1 MKKRFLSFVLAV
13 LMIASLLPATAL
25 AADVVKSGTCG
36 AEGDGSNLTWTLD
49 SEGVLTISGNG
60 DMNGYGFLSAPWHY
74 SSEVKSAVIAD
85 GVTSIGNEAFYHCTS
100 LTSVTIPDSV
110 TSIGDRV
117 FSYCTSLTSVTIPDS
132 VTSIGDRVFSY
143 CTSLTGIWVAEG
155 NSHYSSD
162 ASGVL
167 FNKDKTTLV
176 QCPGAFAAYTIPDSV
191 TSIGRYAFYGCTS
204 LTSVTIP
211 GSVTSIGVYAFDSC
225 ASLISVTIPDGVTS
239 IGDSAFD
246 YCTSLTSVTIPGSV
260 TSIGDSVFYHC
271 TSLASVTIPDS
282 VTSIGRYAF
291 AYCKSL
297 TSVAIPD
304 GVTSIGEKAFSQC
317 TSLTSVAIP
326 DSVTSIG
333 ERAFYECTSLTSV
346 TIPDSVTSI
355 GDSVFYH
362 CTSLTSV
369 TIPDSVTSIGD
380 YAFSGCTSLTSVT
393 IPDSVTSIGEGT
405 FEDCTSLTS
414 VTIPDSETSI
424 GDYAFSYC
432 TSLTSVT
439 IPDGVTSIGCAAFRF
454 CTSLISMTIPDSVT
468 SIVDGF
474 FLGCKSLTSV
484 TIPNSVTSIG
494 NGAFQLCTSLTSVT
508 IPNSVTSIGES
519 AFDNCT
525 SLTSVTIPDSVTS
538 IGDWAFG
545 SCTSLTSV
553 TIPDS
558 VTSIGRYAFA
568 YCTSLTSVA
577 IPDSVTSIG
586 EYAFDDCKSLT
597 DVYYAGSEAQ
607 WKAIAIS
614 PNGNDDLLTANIH
627 YYSVDPGAYSS
638 IYGADA
644 KTRALTVYGNKN
656 DSATVET
663 NYQALPGVEVTGGAD
678 KRTTGA
684 DGKVTLRNDGGSVT
698 FHKDGYVDRTLSA
711 AALDVSADVYLQKTS
726 DYPVINAVW
735 LNDVNDVMNTRYPMN
750 LVQSKRYKVE
760 TEISWGSSSAKR
772 VILYQGDKS
781 YDITAGASSL
791 VLSDRFDLSKDL
803 YIAATD
809 QKNHTTVKKLK
820 LESGSAATAALD
832 GAKIDFGDSLKF
844 TLPDSIPVIGGDSL
858 KLGLYSEVP
867 VKAVVDKGKVYV
879 AIGYQVAADEDGV
892 KSFANS
898 AKKLR
903 DNMAKAKTAAKKC
916 KTMLDAQKELGGKA
930 ATVSGSWGF
939 DAGFTVMGFAE
950 GWYDDDAKIH
960 WTDGGITLGANVG
973 VDYSY
978 PFAIGPVPCYAEVG
992 FTADF
997 QAQLNLLMNADAKK
1011 FMPSGTLKG
1020 DIALDIGAGVG
1031 VEKVIT
1037 AGGGAEGKLSPTMNF
1052 DAANQMTSADA
1063 KFSLAG
1069 YLKVTAF
1076 GLTYKHNFD
1085 PWVDK
1090 LIWQYPDPADSAD
1103 LMSADGQPNF
1113 IDQIYN
1119 AANYTAPDLSYLEK
1133 GSEFF
1138 GAKKPGLFKRLFAP
1152 AEFLSETENPVFL
1165 SNAYEQAQP
1174 ELVTWDDGT
1183 MLAVW
1188 KGYDSKYSGLNA
1200 LALYYSYYDGSKWST
1215 PAILEQDGTLDG
1227 AFMLQKINGSAYV
1240 LWQDAGE
1247 SVSDDITLDELSQK
1261 MGLNAAL
1268 FNAAQQTFS
1277 VQTVA
1282 AASGAVSM
1290 LPTLCGDAEHL
1301 TAVWATNTEG
1311 DVFGQNSAN
1320 AICTSTYSNGSWS
1333 AAETS
1338 CSGLNSI
1345 DSLAAAYDES
1355 GTLQIAYSVDVD
1367 GDPKTIDDME
1377 VYRNGTALTD
1387 NGSVD
1392 SGVVYRNGT
1401 LYWFSNGA
1409 LMAEGKTVVSADHGL
1424 MTDRYRIVDENGVK
1438 AVLFTQNSGLYAS
1451 LYGIFYDS
1459 DSGEWGQPVAL
1470 TDGSDFVTS
1479 FSAGVAKDGKLK
1491 IMANRQQV
1499 TGTSS
1504 DENPYGESS
1513 LQLLEIAPGCQLKI
1527 TDTYYDGGNY
1537 LAGEDLPVT
1546 LTVTNAG
1553 QAASNGVKVQFYDGS
1568 KLLYEQTFDGALQ
1581 AGAITTMTATPA
1593 FDKAEQDKALTVK
1606 VIPADAE
1613 NDSAQG
1619 GSTTIT
1625 LHQNDLTVEYISWGL
1640 NENGKVMVYADVVNR
1655 GYSTSKG
1662 VTVSLRKGAVD
1673 GDVVDSVALDTLVT
1687 LGLQH
1692 ASFETDGT
1700 DGDLFYITLDGKAAD
1715 DNGANDADFVVIRK
1729 EKANACQ
1736 HNYEQ
1741 TTIAAECERP
1751 GYIIMTCSS
1760 CGDSYVQ
1767 KTLAELGHDYLN
1779 GTCTRCGQ
1787 KEGETPHKHSYKD
1800 IVTAPTCTEKGYTTH
1815 TCACGESYVDTYVD
1829 ALGHAWDNGKVTKE
1843 PTETETGV
1851 KTFTCTRCSETKTE
1865 VIPPLSHKHSY
1876 DAVVTA
1882 PTCTEKGYTTHTC
1895 SCGDS
1900 YVDTYVDALGHAW
1913 DSGTV
1918 TKQPTATETGVRTY
1932 TCTRCSET
1940 KTESIP
1946 VVSVDVTQMFTDVTK
1961 NWAYPGIQYCVTH
1974 GIMGGMGD
1982 GTFAPTGTTTRAQ
1995 IVQILYNLEG
2005 TPAVSGTTPFTD
2017 LTANW
2022 YKPAILWAYQN
2033 NVVAGTSPTTFDP
2046 DQPVTREQIAVILT
2060 QYMFHVLKMERT
2072 WTPADLSKFPDG
2084 AQVSSWA
2091 KEAMQDAVALGLIN
2105 GTKASDGEVY
2115 LDPQGSAARQQVAT
2129 ILMNFCQNVKK

>member
-1 MKKRFLSFVLAV
+1 MRKRLLSFVLAV

-49 SEGVLTISGNG
+49 SEGVLTISGSG
-60 DMNGYGFLSAPWHY
+60 DMHDYGFPSAPWY
-74 SSEVKSAVIAD
+74 DSRSRVKSAVIAD
-85 GVTSIGNEAFYHCTS
+85 GVTSIGSSAFDDCTS

-110 TSIGDRV
+110 TSIGHDA
-117 FSYCTSLTSVTIPDS
+117 FYNCTSLTSVTIPNS
-132 VTSIGDRVFSY
+132 VTSIGEDAFYR
-143 CTSLTGIWVAEG
+143 CDSLTGIWVNEG
-155 NSHYSSD
+155 NNNYSSD

-176 QCPGAFAAYTIPDSV
+176 QCPGAFAAYTIPNSV
-191 TSIGRYAFYGCTS
+191 TSIDSGAFYHCKS
-204 LTSVTIP
+204 LTSV
-211 GSVTSIGVYAFDSC
+211 A
-225 ASLISVTIPDGVTS
+225 IPDSVTS
-239 IGDSAFD
+239 IGDSAFS
-246 YCTSLTSVTIPGSV
+246 YCRSLT
-260 TSIGDSVFYHC
+260 
-271 TSLASVTIPDS
+271 SVTIPDS
-282 VTSIGRYAF
+282 VTSIGEYAF
-291 AYCKSL
+291 Y
-297 TSVAIPD
+297 D
-304 GVTSIGEKAFSQC
+304 C

-333 ERAFYECTSLTSV
+333 EHAFDGCTSLTSV

-355 GDSVFYH
+355 GGSAFRGCSSLTSVTIPDSVTSIGGSAFSWCKSLTSVTIPDSVTSIGGSAFEKCKSLTSVTIPDSVTSIGVGAFYD
-362 CTSLTSV
+362 CTSLTSVTIPNSVTSIGDWAFDGCTSLTGIWVGESNSYYSGNASGALFNKDKTTLVQCPGAFSGAYTIPDSVTSIGGSAFEKCKSLTSV

-380 YAFSGCTSLTSVT
+380 YAFC
-393 IPDSVTSIGEGT
+393 D
-405 FEDCTSLTS
+405 
-414 VTIPDSETSI
+414 
-424 GDYAFSYC
+424 
-432 TSLTSVT
+432 
-439 IPDGVTSIGCAAFRF
+439 
-454 CTSLISMTIPDSVT
+454 
-468 SIVDGF
+468 
-474 FLGCKSLTSV
+474 
-484 TIPNSVTSIG
+484 
-494 NGAFQLCTSLTSVT
+494 
-508 IPNSVTSIGES
+508 
-519 AFDNCT
+519 CT

-538 IGDWAFG
+538 IGDNAFLG
-545 SCTSLTSV
+545 C
-553 TIPDS
+553 
-558 VTSIGRYAFA
+558 
-568 YCTSLTSVA
+568 
-577 IPDSVTSIG
+577 
-586 EYAFDDCKSLT
+586 ESLT

-607 WKAIAIS
+607 WKAIQIS
-614 PNGNDDLLTANIH
+614 YGNNALLNAKIH
-627 YYSVDPGAYSS
+627 YYSADPGAYSS

-781 YDITAGASSL
+781 YDITAGMSSL
-791 VLSDRFDLSKDL
+791 VLSDRFDLSEPL

-809 QKNHTTVKKLK
+809 QKSHTTVKKLK
-820 LESGSAATAALD
+820 LQSSSAATSALD

-844 TLPDSIPVIGGDSL
+844 TLPDSIPIIGGDSL
-858 KLGLYSEVP
+858 KLGLYNQVP

-879 AIGYQVAADEDGV
+879 AIGYQVDADQDGV
-892 KSFANS
+892 KSFANG
-898 AKKLR
+898 AKNLR
-903 DNMAKAKTAAKKC
+903 NNMKAAKTAAEKY
-916 KTMLDAQKELGGKA
+916 KTMQDARSAFGGKA
-930 ATVSGSWGF
+930 ATVGGAWGF

-950 GWYDDDAKIH
+950 GWYDDDANIH
-960 WTDGGITLGANVG
+960 WTDGGMTLGANVG

-1031 VEKVIT
+1031 VAKVIT

-1052 DAANQMTSADA
+1052 DAERQMTSAEA

-1165 SNAYEQAQP
+1165 SNAYELAQP

-1227 AFMLQKINGSAYV
+1227 AFTLQKINGSAYV

-1290 LPTLCGDAEHL
+1290 LPTICGDAEHL

-1355 GTLQIAYSVDVD
+1355 GTLQIAYSVDAD

-1662 VTVSLRKGAVD
+1662 VTVSLRKSAVD
-1673 GDVVDSVALDTLVT
+1673 GDVVDSVALDTLGT

-1692 ASFETDGT
+1692 VSFETDGT

-1843 PTETETGV
+1843 PTETETGT
-1851 KTFTCTRCSETKTE
+1851 KTFTCTRCGETRTE
-1865 VIPPLSHKHSY
+1865 TMPVIPHVHSY
-1876 DAVVTA
+1876 TAVVTA

-1895 SCGDS
+1895 ACGES
-1900 YVDTYVDALGHAW
+1900 YVDTYVDALGHSW

-1918 TKQPTATETGVRTY
+1918 TKEPTATETGIRTY
-1932 TCTRCSET
+1932 TCTRCNAT
-1940 KTESIP
+1940 KTETIP
-1946 VVSVDVTQMFTDVTK
+1946 ATGSVDVTQMFTDVEK

-2072 WTPADLSKFPDG
+2072 WTPADLSTFPDG
-2084 AQVSSWA
+2084 AQVSGWA

-2105 GTKASDGEVY
+2105 GTKAPDGKVY

>member
-1 MKKRFLSFVLAV
+1 MRKRLLSFVLAV

-49 SEGVLTISGNG
+49 SEGLLTISGTGRMRDYKGNG
-60 DMNGYGFLSAPWHY
+60 NVPWCDY
-74 SSEVKSAVIAD
+74 SYNVKSVLILSGVTYIGDFAFSVLNHLMSVVISDSVASIGHQCFFSCDSLTGIWVNEGNIYYSNSAD
-85 GVTSIGNEAFYHCTS
+85 GVLFNKDKTTLIQCPGAFKAYTIPDSVTSIGEDAFASCESLTSVIIPDSVTSIGRYAFDACDSLTSVMIPDSVTSIGKDAFLFCDSLTGIWVSEGNNDYSSDASGVLFNKAKTTLIRCPGTFKAYAIPDSVTSIGADAFEGCSSLTRVTIPSSVTSIGERAFEDCSSLTSVTIPSSVISIGIRAFNSCSS

-110 TSIGDRV
+110 TSIG
-117 FSYCTSLTSVTIPDS
+117 
-132 VTSIGDRVFSY
+132 
-143 CTSLTGIWVAEG
+143 
-155 NSHYSSD
+155 SS
-162 ASGVL
+162 A
-167 FNKDKTTLV
+167 
-176 QCPGAFAAYTIPDSV
+176 
-191 TSIGRYAFYGCTS
+191 
-204 LTSVTIP
+204 
-211 GSVTSIGVYAFDSC
+211 
-225 ASLISVTIPDGVTS
+225 
-239 IGDSAFD
+239 
-246 YCTSLTSVTIPGSV
+246 
-260 TSIGDSVFYHC
+260 
-271 TSLASVTIPDS
+271 
-282 VTSIGRYAF
+282 
-291 AYCKSL
+291 
-297 TSVAIPD
+297 
-304 GVTSIGEKAFSQC
+304 
-317 TSLTSVAIP
+317 
-326 DSVTSIG
+326 
-333 ERAFYECTSLTSV
+333 
-346 TIPDSVTSI
+346 
-355 GDSVFYH
+355 
-362 CTSLTSV
+362 
-369 TIPDSVTSIGD
+369 
-380 YAFSGCTSLTSVT
+380 
-393 IPDSVTSIGEGT
+393 
-405 FEDCTSLTS
+405 FEDCT
-414 VTIPDSETSI
+414 
-424 GDYAFSYC
+424 
-432 TSLTSVT
+432 
-439 IPDGVTSIGCAAFRF
+439 
-454 CTSLISMTIPDSVT
+454 
-468 SIVDGF
+468 
-474 FLGCKSLTSV
+474 
-484 TIPNSVTSIG
+484 
-494 NGAFQLCTSLTSVT
+494 
-508 IPNSVTSIGES
+508 
-519 AFDNCT
+519 
-525 SLTSVTIPDSVTS
+525 
-538 IGDWAFG
+538 
-545 SCTSLTSV
+545 
-553 TIPDS
+553 
-558 VTSIGRYAFA
+558 
-568 YCTSLTSVA
+568 
-577 IPDSVTSIG
+577 
-586 EYAFDDCKSLT
+586 SLT

-607 WKAIAIS
+607 WKAISIS
-614 PNGNDDLLTANIH
+614 SYGNDDLLNANIH

-644 KTRALTVYGNKN
+644 QERALTVYGNKN
-656 DSATVET
+656 DSATIET
-663 NYQALPGVEVTGGAD
+663 NYQALPGVEASGGAD
-678 KRTTGA
+678 KRTTGK
-684 DGKVTLRNDGGSVT
+684 DGKVTLQNDGSSVT

-711 AALDVSADVYLQKTS
+711 AALNVSADVYLQKTS

-760 TEISWGSSSAKR
+760 AEISWGSSSAKR

-858 KLGLYSEVP
+858 KLGLYSQVP
-867 VKAVVDKGKVYV
+867 FKAVVDKGKVYV

-1020 DIALDIGAGVG
+1020 DIALDIGAGAG
-1031 VEKVIT
+1031 VKKVLT

-1085 PWVDK
+1085 PWVEK

-1119 AANYTAPDLSYLEK
+1119 AANYTAPDLSYLKK

-1152 AEFLSETENPVFL
+1152 AEFLNETENPVFL

-1227 AFMLQKINGSAYV
+1227 AFTLQKINGSAYV

-1261 MGLNAAL
+1261 MGLNAAP

-1290 LPTLCGDAEHL
+1290 MPTLCGDAEHL

-1459 DSGEWGQPVAL
+1459 GSGEWGQPVAL

-1553 QAASNGVKVQFYDGS
+1553 QAAANGVKVQFYDGS

-1581 AGAITTMTATPA
+1581 AGATTTMTATPV
-1593 FDKAEQDKALTVK
+1593 FEKAEQDKALTVK
-1606 VIPADAE
+1606 VVPADTE
-1613 NDSAQG
+1613 NASTQGDSA
-1619 GSTTIT
+1619 TIT
-1625 LHQNDLTVEYISWGL
+1625 LHQNDLTIEHISWGL
-1640 NENGKVMVYADVVNR
+1640 NENGKVMVYADIINR
-1655 GYSTSKG
+1655 GYSTSKD

-1673 GDVVDSVALDTLVT
+1673 GDVVDSVALDTLGT

-1692 ASFETDGT
+1692 VSFETDGT
-1700 DGDLFYITLDGKAAD
+1700 DGDLFYFTLDGKAAD

-1787 KEGETPHKHSYKD
+1787 KEGETPHKHSYKAV
-1800 IVTAPTCTEKGYTTH
+1800 VTAPTCTEKGYTTH
-1815 TCACGESYVDTYVD
+1815 TCACGDSYVDTYVD

-1851 KTFTCTRCSETKTE
+1851 KTFTCTRCGETKTE
-1865 VIPPLSHKHSY
+1865 TIPKLTHEHNY
-1876 DAVVTA
+1876 NAVVTA

-1895 SCGDS
+1895 ACGDS
-1900 YVDTYVDALGHAW
+1900 YVDSYVLPLGHDW
-1913 DSGTV
+1913 GSGKV
-1918 TKQPTATETGVRTY
+1918 TKEPTATENGIKTY
-1932 TCTRCSET
+1932 ICARCGET
-1940 KTESIP
+1940 KTEVIP
-1946 VVSVDVTQMFTDVTK
+1946 AGGCPSAGFTDVPSED
-1961 NWAYPGIQYCVTH
+1961 NWAHAGIDYCVAN
-1974 GIMGGMGD
+1974 GLMSGVGGNL
-1982 GTFAPTGTTTRAQ
+1982 FAPKKTTTRAQ
-1995 IVQILYNLEG
+1995 IVQILYNLQGEPRVYG
-2005 TPAVSGTTPFTD
+2005 STPFTD
-2017 LTANW
+2017 LTNDW
-2022 YKPAILWAYQN
+2022 YQDAILWAYQTG
-2033 NVVAGTSPTTFDP
+2033 VVAGTSGTTFDP
-2046 DQPVTREQIAVILT
+2046 DLPVTREQIAVILMEYT
-2060 QYMFHVLKMERT
+2060 SRVLGLKNLC
-2072 WTPADLSKFPDG
+2072 TPADLSRYPDAG
-2084 AQVSSWA
+2084 SVSDWA
-2091 KEAMQDAVALGLIN
+2091 KNAMADAVALGLISGASN
-2105 GTKASDGEVY
+2105 GGQTCLE
-2115 LDPQGSAARQQVAT
+2115 PQGSATREQVAT
-2129 ILMNFCQNVKK
+2129 ILMEFCKNVKK

>member
-1 MKKRFLSFVLAV
+1 MRKRLLSFVLAV

-25 AADVVKSGTCG
+25 AADIVDSGTCG
-36 AEGDGSNLTWTLD
+36 AEDDGSNLTWTLD
-49 SEGVLTISGNG
+49 SEGVLTISGAG
-60 DMNGYGFLSAPWHY
+60 AMKEYDPYKAPWY
-74 SSEVKSAVIAD
+74 GSRSRVKSAVIAD
-85 GVTSIGNEAFYHCTS
+85 GVTSIGDYAFRDCYN
-100 LTSVTIPDSV
+100 LASVTIPDSV
-110 TSIGDRV
+110 TSIDW
-117 FSYCTSLTSVTIPDS
+117 S
-132 VTSIGDRVFSY
+132 
-143 CTSLTGIWVAEG
+143 
-155 NSHYSSD
+155 
-162 ASGVL
+162 
-167 FNKDKTTLV
+167 
-176 QCPGAFAAYTIPDSV
+176 AFA
-191 TSIGRYAFYGCTS
+191 GCAS

-211 GSVTSIGVYAFDSC
+211 GSVTSIGGA
-225 ASLISVTIPDGVTS
+225 
-239 IGDSAFD
+239 
-246 YCTSLTSVTIPGSV
+246 
-260 TSIGDSVFYHC
+260 
-271 TSLASVTIPDS
+271 
-282 VTSIGRYAF
+282 
-291 AYCKSL
+291 
-297 TSVAIPD
+297 
-304 GVTSIGEKAFSQC
+304 AFS
-317 TSLTSVAIP
+317 
-326 DSVTSIG
+326 D
-333 ERAFYECTSLTSV
+333 
-346 TIPDSVTSI
+346 
-355 GDSVFYH
+355 

-380 YAFSGCTSLTSVT
+380 YAFSDCTSLTSVTIPNSVTSIGHDAFYNCASLTSVMIPDSMTSIGNDAFHYCKSLTSVTIPDSVTSIDVNAFAGCTSLTSVT
-393 IPDSVTSIGEGT
+393 IPDSVTSI
-405 FEDCTSLTS
+405 
-414 VTIPDSETSI
+414 
-424 GDYAFSYC
+424 
-432 TSLTSVT
+432 
-439 IPDGVTSIGCAAFRF
+439 DG
-454 CTSLISMTIPDSVT
+454 
-468 SIVDGF
+468 
-474 FLGCKSLTSV
+474 
-484 TIPNSVTSIG
+484 
-494 NGAFQLCTSLTSVT
+494 GAFY
-508 IPNSVTSIGES
+508 
-519 AFDNCT
+519 NCK

-538 IGDWAFG
+538 IGDG
-545 SCTSLTSV
+545 
-553 TIPDS
+553 
-558 VTSIGRYAFA
+558 AFA

-586 EYAFDDCKSLT
+586 DGAFASCTSLTGIWAAEGSSHYASDAFGVLFNKDKTTLVQCPGAFSGSYAIPDSMTSIDWRAFAGCTSLTSVTIPSSVTSIGGATFSDCSSLTSVTIPSGVTSIRDYTFNGCTSLTSVTIPDSVTSIGGWAFSYCKSLTSVTIPDSVTSIDWCAFAGCTSLT

-607 WKAIAIS
+607 WKAISIS
-614 PNGNDDLLTANIH
+614 SLSNGNDDLLTANIH
-627 YYSVDPGAYSS
+627 YYSVDPGSYRS

-644 KTRALTVYGNKN
+644 QTRALTVYGNKN
-656 DSATVET
+656 DSATIET
-663 NYQALPGVEVTGGAD
+663 NYQALPGVEASGGAD
-678 KRTTGA
+678 KRTTGK
-684 DGKVTLRNDGGSVT
+684 DGKVTLQNDGSSVT

-711 AALDVSADVYLQKTS
+711 AALNVSADVYLQKAS

-760 TEISWGSSSAKR
+760 AEISWGSSSAKR

-791 VLSDRFDLSKDL
+791 VLSDRFDLSKAL

-1020 DIALDIGAGVG
+1020 DIALDIGAGAG
-1031 VEKVIT
+1031 VKKVLT

-1227 AFMLQKINGSAYV
+1227 AFTLQKINGSAYV

-1247 SVSDDITLDELSQK
+1247 SVSDDITLDELSRK

-1290 LPTLCGDAEHL
+1290 MPTLCGDAEHL

-1355 GTLQIAYSVDVD
+1355 GTLQIAYSVDAD

-1593 FDKAEQDKALTVK
+1593 FDKAEQDRALTVK

-1662 VTVSLRKGAVD
+1662 VTVSLRKSAVD
-1673 GDVVDSVALDTLVT
+1673 GDVVDSVALDTLGT

-1692 ASFETDGT
+1692 VSFETDGT

-1787 KEGETPHKHSYKD
+1787 KEGEPPHKHSYKD

-1815 TCACGESYVDTYVD
+1815 TCACGDSYVDTYVD

-1876 DAVVTA
+1876 DAVVTP

-1895 SCGDS
+1895 ACGDS

-1913 DSGTV
+1913 DNGKV
-1918 TKQPTATETGVRTY
+1918 TKEPTATETGIRTY
-1932 TCTRCSET
+1932 TCTRCHET
-1940 KTESIP
+1940 KTETMP

-1982 GTFAPTGTTTRAQ
+1982 GTFAPTGQAAPRSTSICPCSTFMPSASTTTGHFAFASTARTTASVPSLRPRPQPIRQASQPARRAR
-1995 IVQILYNLEG
+1995 I
-2005 TPAVSGTTPFTD
+2005 SGIAASQSIPSFAGRGNTT
-2017 LTANW
+2017 
-2022 YKPAILWAYQN
+2022 
-2033 NVVAGTSPTTFDP
+2033 G
-2046 DQPVTREQIAVILT
+2046 
-2060 QYMFHVLKMERT
+2060 
-2072 WTPADLSKFPDG
+2072 
-2084 AQVSSWA
+2084 SS
-2091 KEAMQDAVALGLIN
+2091 
-2105 GTKASDGEVY
+2105 SF
-2115 LDPQGSAARQQVAT
+2115 AAT
-2129 ILMNFCQNVKK
+2129 MG

>member
-1 MKKRFLSFVLAV
+1 MKKRLLSFVLAV

-25 AADVVKSGTCG
+25 AADIVDSGTCG

-49 SEGVLTISGNG
+49 SEGLLTISGTGRMRDYKGNG
-60 DMNGYGFLSAPWHY
+60 NVPWCDY
-74 SSEVKSAVIAD
+74 SYNVKSVLILS
-85 GVTSIGNEAFYHCTS
+85 GVTYIGDFAFSVLNHLMSVVISDSVASIGHQCF
-100 LTSVTIPDSV
+100 
-110 TSIGDRV
+110 
-117 FSYCTSLTSVTIPDS
+117 FSCD
-132 VTSIGDRVFSY
+132 
-143 CTSLTGIWVAEG
+143 SLTGIWVNEG
-155 NSHYSSD
+155 NIYYSNSAD
-162 ASGVL
+162 GVL
-167 FNKDKTTLV
+167 FNKDKTTLI
-176 QCPGAFAAYTIPDSV
+176 QCPGAFKAYTIPDSVTSIGEDAFASCESLTSVIIPDSV
-191 TSIGRYAFYGCTS
+191 TSIGRYAFDACDSLTSVMIPDSVTSIGKDAFSFCDSLTGIWVSEGNNDYSSDASGVLFNKAKTTLIRCPGTFKAYAIPDSVTSIGADAFEGCSS

-211 GSVTSIGVYAFDSC
+211 GSVTRID
-225 ASLISVTIPDGVTS
+225 
-239 IGDSAFD
+239 
-246 YCTSLTSVTIPGSV
+246 
-260 TSIGDSVFYHC
+260 
-271 TSLASVTIPDS
+271 
-282 VTSIGRYAF
+282 
-291 AYCKSL
+291 
-297 TSVAIPD
+297 
-304 GVTSIGEKAFSQC
+304 EW
-317 TSLTSVAIP
+317 
-326 DSVTSIG
+326 
-333 ERAFYECTSLTSV
+333 
-346 TIPDSVTSI
+346 
-355 GDSVFYH
+355 
-362 CTSLTSV
+362 
-369 TIPDSVTSIGD
+369 
-380 YAFSGCTSLTSVT
+380 
-393 IPDSVTSIGEGT
+393 
-405 FEDCTSLTS
+405 
-414 VTIPDSETSI
+414 
-424 GDYAFSYC
+424 
-432 TSLTSVT
+432 
-439 IPDGVTSIGCAAFRF
+439 AFR
-454 CTSLISMTIPDSVT
+454 
-468 SIVDGF
+468 
-474 FLGCKSLTSV
+474 GCSSLTSV
-484 TIPNSVTSIG
+484 TIPNSVTRIG
-494 NGAFQLCTSLTSVT
+494 EYAFFNCISLTSVT
-508 IPNSVTSIGES
+508 IPNSVTFI
-519 AFDNCT
+519 A
-525 SLTSVTIPDSVTS
+525 
-538 IGDWAFG
+538 
-545 SCTSLTSV
+545 
-553 TIPDS
+553 
-558 VTSIGRYAFA
+558 
-568 YCTSLTSVA
+568 
-577 IPDSVTSIG
+577 
-586 EYAFDDCKSLT
+586 EYAFDDCTSLT

-607 WKAIAIS
+607 WKAISIS
-614 PNGNDDLLTANIH
+614 FHGNDDLLTANIH
-627 YYSVDPGAYSS
+627 YYSVDPGVYPS
-638 IYGADA
+638 IFDADA
-644 KTRALTVYGNKN
+644 QTRALTVYGNKN
-656 DSATVET
+656 DSATIET
-663 NYQALPGVEVTGGAD
+663 NYQALPGVEASGGAD

-684 DGKVTLRNDGGSVT
+684 DGKVTLQNDGGSVT

-711 AALDVSADVYLQKTS
+711 AALNVSADVYLQKAS

-760 TEISWGSSSAKR
+760 AEISWGSSSAKR

-858 KLGLYSEVP
+858 KLGLYSQVP

-1020 DIALDIGAGVG
+1020 DIALDIGAGAG
-1031 VEKVIT
+1031 VKKVLT

-1227 AFMLQKINGSAYV
+1227 AFTLQKINGSAYV

-1247 SVSDDITLDELSQK
+1247 SVSDDITLDELAQK

-1277 VQTVA
+1277 VQTVV

-1290 LPTLCGDAEHL
+1290 LPTICGDAEHL

-1355 GTLQIAYSVDVD
+1355 GTLQIAYSVDAD

-1581 AGAITTMTATPA
+1581 AGATTTMTATPA

-1613 NDSAQG
+1613 NDSTQG
-1619 GSTTIT
+1619 DSATIT
-1625 LHQNDLTVEYISWGL
+1625 LHQNDLTIEHISWGL
-1640 NENGKVMVYADVVNR
+1640 NENGKVMVYADIINR
-1655 GYSTSKG
+1655 GYSTSKD

-1673 GDVVDSVALDTLVT
+1673 GDVVDSVALDTLGT

-1692 ASFETDGT
+1692 VSFETDGT

-1729 EKANACQ
+1729 EKANVCQ

-1751 GYIIMTCSS
+1751 GYIIMTCSF

-1787 KEGETPHKHSYKD
+1787 KEGETPHKHSYKAV
-1800 IVTAPTCTEKGYTTH
+1800 VTAPTCTEKGYTTH
-1815 TCACGESYVDTYVD
+1815 TCACGDSYVDTYVD

-1851 KTFTCTRCSETKTE
+1851 KTFTCTRCGETKTE
-1865 VIPPLSHKHSY
+1865 AIPALSHEHSY
-1876 DAVVTA
+1876 KDVVTA

-1895 SCGDS
+1895 ACGDS

-1913 DSGTV
+1913 DEGKV
-1918 TKQPTATETGVRTY
+1918 TKEPTATETGVRTY
-1932 TCTRCSET
+1932 TCTRCHET

-2005 TPAVSGTTPFTD
+2005 TPTVSGTTPFTD

-2046 DQPVTREQIAVILT
+2046 EGPVTREQIAVILT

-2105 GTKASDGEVY
+2105 GTKASDGKVY

>member
-1 MKKRFLSFVLAV
+1 MKKRLLSFVLAV
-13 LMIASLLPATAL
+13 LMIASLLPVTAL
-25 AADVVKSGTCG
+25 AADVVASGTCG
-36 AEGDGSNLTWTLD
+36 AEDDGSNLTWTLD
-49 SEGVLTISGNG
+49 SEGVLTISGSG
-60 DMNGYGFLSAPWHY
+60 DMYDYGFHSAPWY
-74 SSEVKSAVIAD
+74 GSRSRVKSAVIAE
-85 GVTSIGNEAFYHCTS
+85 GVTSIGRYAFDGCTSLTSVTIPSSVTSIGGATFSYCASLTSVTIPDSVTSISAFAFYNCIS

-110 TSIGDRV
+110 TSIGESAFCGCD
-117 FSYCTSLTSVTIPDS
+117 SLTSVTIPDS
-132 VTSIGDRVFSY
+132 VTSIGEGAFEDCTSLTSVTIPNSVTSIRDGAFAS

-155 NSHYSSD
+155 SSHYASD
-162 ASGVL
+162 AFGVL

-176 QCPGAFAAYTIPDSV
+176 QCPGAFS
-191 TSIGRYAFYGCTS
+191 
-204 LTSVTIP
+204 
-211 GSVTSIGVYAFDSC
+211 GSY
-225 ASLISVTIPDGVTS
+225 
-239 IGDSAFD
+239 
-246 YCTSLTSVTIPGSV
+246 
-260 TSIGDSVFYHC
+260 
-271 TSLASVTIPDS
+271 
-282 VTSIGRYAF
+282 
-291 AYCKSL
+291 
-297 TSVAIPD
+297 
-304 GVTSIGEKAFSQC
+304 
-317 TSLTSVAIP
+317 AIP
-326 DSVTSIG
+326 DSVTSINWH
-333 ERAFYECTSLTSV
+333 AFDGCTSLKSV

-355 GDSVFYH
+355 GD
-362 CTSLTSV
+362 L
-369 TIPDSVTSIGD
+369 
-380 YAFSGCTSLTSVT
+380 AFL
-393 IPDSVTSIGEGT
+393 D
-405 FEDCTSLTS
+405 
-414 VTIPDSETSI
+414 
-424 GDYAFSYC
+424 
-432 TSLTSVT
+432 
-439 IPDGVTSIGCAAFRF
+439 
-454 CTSLISMTIPDSVT
+454 
-468 SIVDGF
+468 
-474 FLGCKSLTSV
+474 
-484 TIPNSVTSIG
+484 
-494 NGAFQLCTSLTSVT
+494 CTSLTSVT
-508 IPNSVTSIGES
+508 IPNSVTSIGGG
-519 AFDNCT
+519 AFYNCDSLTSVTIPNSVTSIGSSTFGNCT
-525 SLTSVTIPDSVTS
+525 SLTSVTIPDSVTR
-538 IGDWAFG
+538 IGSSAFDG
-545 SCTSLTSV
+545 CKSL
-553 TIPDS
+553 
-558 VTSIGRYAFA
+558 A
-568 YCTSLTSVA
+568 SVA
-577 IPDSVTSIG
+577 IPDSVTSIDVN
-586 EYAFDDCKSLT
+586 AFAGCTSLT

-607 WKAIAIS
+607 WKAISIS
-614 PNGNDDLLTANIH
+614 SHGNDDLLTANIH
-627 YYSVDPGAYSS
+627 YYFVDLGSYRS

-644 KTRALTVYGNKN
+644 RTRALTVYGNKN
-656 DSATVET
+656 DSATIET
-663 NYQALPGVEVTGGAD
+663 NYRALPGVEVTGGAD
-678 KRTTGA
+678 KQTTGT
-684 DGKVTLRNDGGSVT
+684 DGKVTLQNDGGSVT

-711 AALDVSADVYLQKTS
+711 AALNVSADVYLQKAS

-760 TEISWGSSSAKR
+760 AEISWGSSSAKR

-858 KLGLYSEVP
+858 KLGLYSQVP
-867 VKAVVDKGKVYV
+867 FKAVVDKGKVYV
-879 AIGYQVAADEDGV
+879 AIGYQADADQDGV

-903 DNMAKAKTAAKKC
+903 NSMTKAKTEAQKY
-916 KTMLDAQKELGGKA
+916 KTMQDARKAFGGKA
-930 ATVSGSWGF
+930 ATVGGSWGL
-939 DAGFTVMGFAE
+939 DAGFTVIGFAE

-978 PFAIGPVPCYAEVG
+978 PFTIGPVPCYAEVG

-1031 VEKVIT
+1031 VAKVIT

-1052 DAANQMTSADA
+1052 DAERQMTSAEA

-1069 YLKVTAF
+1069 YLKVTALSF
-1076 GLTYKHNFD
+1076 TYKHNFD

-1227 AFMLQKINGSAYV
+1227 AFTLQKINGSAYV

-1290 LPTLCGDAEHL
+1290 LPTICGDAEHL

-1355 GTLQIAYSVDVD
+1355 GTLQIAYSVDAD

-1593 FDKAEQDKALTVK
+1593 FDKAEQDRALTVK

-1662 VTVSLRKGAVD
+1662 VTVSLRKSAVD
-1673 GDVVDSVALDTLVT
+1673 GDVVDSVALDTLGT

-1692 ASFETDGT
+1692 VSFETDGT

-1815 TCACGESYVDTYVD
+1815 TCACGDSYVDTYVD

-1851 KTFTCTRCSETKTE
+1851 KTFTCTRCSEAKTE

-1913 DSGTV
+1913 DNGKV
-1918 TKQPTATETGVRTY
+1918 TKEPTATETGIRTY
-1932 TCTRCSET
+1932 TCTRCSAT
-1940 KTESIP
+1940 KTETIP
-1946 VVSVDVTQMFTDVTK
+1946 ATGSVDVTEMFSDVTK

-2046 DQPVTREQIAVILT
+2046 EGPVTREQIAVILT

-2072 WTPADLSKFPDG
+2072 WTPADLSTFPDG

-2105 GTKASDGEVY
+2105 GTKAPDGVVY

>member
-1 MKKRFLSFVLAV
+1 MKKRLLSFVLAV
-13 LMIASLLPATAL
+13 LMIASLLPVTAL
-25 AADVVKSGTCG
+25 AADIVDSGTCG

-49 SEGVLTISGNG
+49 SDGTLTISGSG
-60 DMNGYGFLSAPWHY
+60 DMYDYGFLSAPWY
-74 SSEVKSAVIAD
+74 GSRSRVKSAVIAE
-85 GVTSIGNEAFYHCTS
+85 GVTSIGRYAFDGCTS

-110 TSIGDRV
+110 TSIGIVAFRDCKSLTSVTIPDSVTSIGNGAFRGCTSLASV
-117 FSYCTSLTSVTIPDS
+117 TIPDSVTSIGAWTFCDCISLTNVTIPDSVTSIGDWAFMDCSSLTSVTIPDSVTSIGEQAFAYCTSLTSVSIPDSVTSIGWYAFDGCTSLTSVTIPDS
-132 VTSIGDRVFSY
+132 VTSIGGCAFRY

-167 FNKDKTTLV
+167 LDKNMTDLI
-176 QCPGAFAAYTIPDSV
+176 QCPGRFFGAYTIPDSV
-191 TSIGRYAFYGCTS
+191 ASIGAYAFSDCTSLTSVTIPTSVTSIGRSAFDGCTS

-211 GSVTSIGVYAFDSC
+211 
-225 ASLISVTIPDGVTS
+225 
-239 IGDSAFD
+239 
-246 YCTSLTSVTIPGSV
+246 
-260 TSIGDSVFYHC
+260 
-271 TSLASVTIPDS
+271 DS
-282 VTSIGRYAF
+282 VTSIDGSAF
-291 AYCKSL
+291 
-297 TSVAIPD
+297 
-304 GVTSIGEKAFSQC
+304 EK
-317 TSLTSVAIP
+317 
-326 DSVTSIG
+326 
-333 ERAFYECTSLTSV
+333 CTSLTSV

-355 GDSVFYH
+355 GVGAFED

-369 TIPDSVTSIGD
+369 TIPDSVTSIGW
-380 YAFSGCTSLTSVT
+380 
-393 IPDSVTSIGEGT
+393 
-405 FEDCTSLTS
+405 
-414 VTIPDSETSI
+414 
-424 GDYAFSYC
+424 
-432 TSLTSVT
+432 
-439 IPDGVTSIGCAAFRF
+439 
-454 CTSLISMTIPDSVT
+454 
-468 SIVDGF
+468 
-474 FLGCKSLTSV
+474 
-484 TIPNSVTSIG
+484 
-494 NGAFQLCTSLTSVT
+494 
-508 IPNSVTSIGES
+508 S
-519 AFDNCT
+519 AFDRCT
-525 SLTSVTIPDSVTS
+525 
-538 IGDWAFG
+538 
-545 SCTSLTSV
+545 
-553 TIPDS
+553 
-558 VTSIGRYAFA
+558 
-568 YCTSLTSVA
+568 
-577 IPDSVTSIG
+577 
-586 EYAFDDCKSLT
+586 SLT

-607 WKAIAIS
+607 WKAISIS
-614 PNGNDDLLTANIH
+614 SYGNDDLLNANIH

-644 KTRALTVYGNKN
+644 QTRALTVYGNKN
-656 DSATVET
+656 DSAKIET
-663 NYQALPGVEVTGGAD
+663 NYQALPGVEASGGAD

-684 DGKVTLRNDGGSVT
+684 DGKVTLQNDGGSVT

-711 AALDVSADVYLQKTS
+711 AALKVSADVYLQKTS

-760 TEISWGSSSAKR
+760 AEISWGSSSAKR

-781 YDITAGASSL
+781 CDITAGASSL

-1020 DIALDIGAGVG
+1020 DIALDIGAGAG
-1031 VEKVIT
+1031 VKKVLT

-1052 DAANQMTSADA
+1052 DAANQITSADA

-1247 SVSDDITLDELSQK
+1247 SVSDDITLDELLQK

-1290 LPTLCGDAEHL
+1290 LPTICGDAEHL

-1338 CSGLNSI
+1338 YSGLNSI

-1593 FDKAEQDKALTVK
+1593 FDKAEQDRALTVK

-1662 VTVSLRKGAVD
+1662 VTVSLRKSAVD
-1673 GDVVDSVALDTLVT
+1673 GDVVDSVALDTLGT

-1692 ASFETDGT
+1692 VSFETDGT

-1815 TCACGESYVDTYVD
+1815 TCACGDSYVDTYVD

-1895 SCGDS
+1895 ACGDS

-1913 DSGTV
+1913 DNGKV
-1918 TKQPTATETGVRTY
+1918 TKEPTATETGVRTY
-1932 TCTRCSET
+1932 TCTRCHET

-2005 TPAVSGTTPFTD
+2005 TPAVSGTTPFAD

-2033 NVVAGTSPTTFDP
+2033 NVVAGTSPTTFAP

-2084 AQVSSWA
+2084 AQVSGWA

-2105 GTKASDGEVY
+2105 GTKASDGVVY